1 MLPILLEREL
11 DMAVG
16 ADPLFDAIRRQVEDV
31 AALDYPPDAA
41 LLEALLRRRRL
52 LVIVDHLS
60 EMSQTTRERVR
71 PDARDFKAK
80 ALIVTSRRR
89 EELGGMSLIE
99 LQPMR
104 VEAERLSEF
113 MSAYLRARGTRDQ
126 FSDPEFFSACQQL
139 TTLVGDRAVTI
150 LLVRL
155 YADQLIE
162 AKKAPEAR
170 ELPANIPELML
181 RYVTLMNE
189 SLEEEPRSN
198 SAVQRDAQKVA
209 WTCLE
214 GSFRPSEADRS
225 AVLDVLGDDAEARL
239 DYLQKR
245 LLLVEVTGV
254 REDRV
259 RFKLDPLAEYL
270 AAMNLIERLEAQPTK
285 WRRFLKDLAPNIEV
299 AREFLLALRDCVR
312 TSPSVPSFVVSELTT
327 LLGGGPEETSSRLAK
342 AATKSR
348 SARRPRVLKA
358 HGESAA

>member
-1 MLPILLEREL
+1 M
-11 DMAVG
+11 
-16 ADPLFDAIRRQVEDV
+16 
-31 AALDYPPDAA
+31 
-41 LLEALLRRRRL
+41 
-52 LVIVDHLS
+52 
-60 EMSQTTRERVR
+60 R
-71 PDARDFKAK
+71 PDAPDFKAK
-80 ALIVTSRRR
+80 ALIITSRRR
-89 EELGGMSLIE
+89 EALGGIALVE

-113 MSAYLRARGTRDQ
+113 MSAYLRARGMRDQ
-126 FSDPEFFSACQQL
+126 FSDPEFFSACEGL

-162 AKKAPEAR
+162 AKKAAEAR
-170 ELPANIPELML
+170 ELPASIPELML
-181 RYVTLMNE
+181 RYVTRMNE
-189 SLEEEPRSN
+189 ALEEEPRSN

-225 AVLDVLGDDAEARL
+225 AVLDGLGDDAEARL

-285 WRRFLKDLAPNIEV
+285 WRRFLKDLTPKLEG

-312 TSPSVPSFVVSELTT
+312 ASPSVPSFVVSGLTT
-327 LLGGGPEETSSRLAK
+327 LLDSGLEGKHLRLAG
-342 AATKSR
+342 ATTKSQ
-348 SARRPRVLKA
+348 SARHRRPRPR
-358 HGESAA
+358 GESAA